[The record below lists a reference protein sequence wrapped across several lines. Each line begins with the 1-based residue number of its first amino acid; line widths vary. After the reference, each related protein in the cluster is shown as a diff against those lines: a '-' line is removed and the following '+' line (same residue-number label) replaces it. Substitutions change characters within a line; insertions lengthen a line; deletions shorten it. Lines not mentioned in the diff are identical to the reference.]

1 MKERRHVNF
10 AVKQLYHIIE
20 RDIDDSLSDKSG
32 LTKAQGGI
40 IHFIMSSDRD
50 IFQKDIEEE
59 FKIRRSTVSVL
70 LSSMEKNGYIRRES
84 VDSDARLRKIVPT
97 EKALSDHRKIHG
109 FLEKYDEELREDISD
124 EELDAFFNVIDKIR
138 HNIEKKERKDK
149 NND

>member
-1 MKERRHVNF
+1 MKNRRHVNF

-20 RDIDDSLSDKSG
+20 RDIDDSLSEKSG

-40 IHFIMSSDRD
+40 IHFILNSDRD
-50 IFQKDIEEE
+50 IYQKDIEEE

-70 LSSMEKNGYIRRES
+70 LSAMEKNGYIRRES

-97 EKALSDHRKIHG
+97 EKALSDHREIRG
-109 FLEKYDEELREDISD
+109 FFEKYDEGLREGISE
-124 EELDAFFNVIDKIR
+124 EELDVFFRVIDKIR
-138 HNIEKKERKDK
+138 HNIENKERKDK